1 MAPLGAVLTPV
12 PIYME
17 RESWI
22 SMGWIDRQLPQDDE
36 IFLDHVGYFAADL
49 DAAGQRLHRLGF
61 RVSDVNVQ
69 YNEGEDGRLV
79 VTGTSNRLVLLE
91 RGFIEVLAATAD
103 TPLADQLREAL
114 TRHVGLHVVALTHPG
129 MVAQRKRLM
138 AGGIAMQDV
147 VELRRRVD
155 TPQGERQMAY
165 SVLRTRPGEMAEGR
179 VQMLTNHTP
188 ELLWTEGST
197 DHANRVDALTDLLI
211 CVDDA
216 DEALSRFGLF
226 AGRAAARGNGMAVVD
241 LDRGRLTLADRD
253 QMARILGT
261 APRSEF
267 PHVAG
272 MALRSAD
279 LEAARDVLDSGGT
292 DPLYADDEIVCV
304 GPDDA
309 LGAYLVFHTASAD
322 QPWRRLAAAIG
333 E

>member
-1 MAPLGAVLTPV
+1 
-12 PIYME
+12 
-17 RESWI
+17 
-22 SMGWIDRQLPQDDE
+22 MGWIDRQLPQDDE
-36 IFLDHVGYFAADL
+36 IFLDHAGYFAADL
-49 DAAGQRLHRLGF
+49 DAAGARLNRLGF
-61 RVSDVNVQ
+61 QVSAVNVQ
-69 YNEGEDGRLV
+69 YNEDADGRLV

-103 TPLADQLREAL
+103 TPLADQLRQAL
-114 TRHVGLHVVALTHPG
+114 TRHVGLHVVALTHPD
-129 MVAQRKRLM
+129 MAAQRKRLV

-155 TPQGERQMAY
+155 TPAGERQMAY

-188 ELLWTEGST
+188 ELLWTEGAT
-197 DHANRVDALTDLLI
+197 DHANRVEALTDLLV

-216 DEALSRFGLF
+216 DEALSRFGPF
-226 AGRAAARGNGMAVVD
+226 TGRDPARGDGMALVD

-253 QMARILGT
+253 RLPRIVGT
-261 APRSEF
+261 APRSGH

-272 MALRSAD
+272 MALRSGD
-279 LEAARDVLDSGGT
+279 LKATRDALDGGGT
-292 DPLYADDEIVCV
+292 DPIHADDEIVCV

-322 QPWRRLAAAIG
+322 GPWRRLAAAIDA
-333 E
+333 